1 MLGRRVLPVR
11 ICTCPRRDLEQE
23 EKNREKQLSK
33 SSVLNV
39 PPSPD
44 PVVANGEKRKAF
56 WILVILFD
64 FFKNE
69 PFFKFDT
76 FFSIGLWARKFRHDE
91 NFG

>member
-39 PPSPD
+39 PQSPGPD
-44 PVVANGEKRKAF
+44 PVGAKNGEKRKAF
-56 WILVILFD
+56 WILVKLD
-64 FFKNE
+64 FFSRQIKM
-69 PFFKFDT
+69 FVKILKKSD
-76 FFSIGLWARKFRHDE
+76 FSVKSQ
-91 NFG
+91 

>member
-39 PPSPD
+39 PPSPGPD
-44 PVVANGEKRKAF
+44 PVGAKNGEKRKAF
-56 WILVILFD
+56 WILVKLD
-64 FFKNE
+64 FFSRQIEMCVKIL
-69 PFFKFDT
+69 KTSD
-76 FFSIGLWARKFRHDE
+76 FSVKSQ
-91 NFG
+91 

>member
-56 WILVILFD
+56 WILVII
-64 FFKNE
+64 FFK
-69 PFFKFDT
+69 KA
-76 FFSIGLWARKFRHDE
+76 ILHCV
-91 NFG
+91 

>member
-39 PPSPD
+39 PQSPGPD
-44 PVVANGEKRKAF
+44 PVGAKNGEKRKAF
-56 WILVILFD
+56 WILVKLD
-64 FFKNE
+64 FFSRQIEMCVKIL
-69 PFFKFDT
+69 KTSD
-76 FFSIGLWARKFRHDE
+76 FSVKSQ
-91 NFG
+91 

>member
-39 PPSPD
+39 PQSPGPD
-44 PVVANGEKRKAF
+44 PVGAKNGEKRKAF
-56 WILVILFD
+56 WILVKLD
-64 FFKNE
+64 FF
-69 PFFKFDT
+69 
-76 FFSIGLWARKFRHDE
+76 FSRQIEMCG
-91 NFG
+91 

>member
-39 PPSPD
+39 PQSPGPD
-44 PVVANGEKRKAF
+44 PVGAKNGEKRKAF
-56 WILVILFD
+56 WILVKLD
-64 FFKNE
+64 FFFSRQIKMFVQILKKSEIFPSNRNE
-69 PFFKFDT
+69 LF
-76 FFSIGLWARKFRHDE
+76 
-91 NFG
+91 

>member
-39 PPSPD
+39 PPSPGPD
-44 PVVANGEKRKAF
+44 PVGAKNGEKRKAF
-56 WILVILFD
+56 WILVKLD
-64 FFKNE
+64 FFFHVKSKCLLR
-69 PFFKFDT
+69 F
-76 FFSIGLWARKFRHDE
+76 
-91 NFG
+91 